1 MQNQEILIR
10 KARRGKDFTT
20 ISNETIRDP
29 RLSMDTLGILVS
41 IISLPEDWV
50 IRKIDLEKRL
60 RVGRRILDRAFNEM
74 KSAGYLFE
82 MEVVSNSTKFSGK
95 GYLVYAD
102 SNISA
107 DVQNVQWGEPADV
120 QNVQRK
126 GGITDVQNVH
136 LQKKQFN
143 TTKETLIPPLSPK
156 GENVR
161 IDYKGLDKA
170 VEAWLK
176 YKAEKNQ
183 KYKSSSSI
191 QTMVNKLWRFSKG
204 NPDKAIEIVE
214 SSMAMNYTGFFE
226 PKENNSA
233 PASKP
238 SAPRKSKVKYY
249 DTDFPNRVRVAT
261 REEYNLLVS
270 GNPDSTFVITQ
281 EYFD

>member
-1 MQNQEILIR
+1 MENQEILIR

-20 ISNETIRDP
+20 IPNDTIRDP
-29 RLSMDTLGILVS
+29 RLSMDTLGILVN

-102 SNISA
+102 SDVSV

-126 GGITDVQNVH
+126 GGITDVQNVQ

-143 TTKETLIPPLSPK
+143 TTKETLIPPLSPQ
-156 GENVR
+156 GETQGL
-161 IDYKGLDKA
+161 DYKGLKEA
-170 VEAWLK
+170 VDMWLK
-176 YKAEKNQ
+176 YKKEKGQ
-183 KYKSSSSI
+183 KYKSDSSI
-191 QTMVNKLWRFSKG
+191 QTMINKLHRFSNG
-204 NPDKAIEIVE
+204 SAEIAIQIIEE
-214 SSMAMNYTGFFE
+214 SISNNYQGFFALKNK
-226 PKENNSA
+226 KEESNRYMPPA
-233 PASKP
+233 PAAS
-238 SAPRKSKVKYY
+238 SRKLHESFNFK
-249 DTDFPNRVRVAT
+249 
-261 REEYNLLVS
+261 
-270 GNPDSTFVITQ
+270 ITNN
-281 EYFD
+281 DI